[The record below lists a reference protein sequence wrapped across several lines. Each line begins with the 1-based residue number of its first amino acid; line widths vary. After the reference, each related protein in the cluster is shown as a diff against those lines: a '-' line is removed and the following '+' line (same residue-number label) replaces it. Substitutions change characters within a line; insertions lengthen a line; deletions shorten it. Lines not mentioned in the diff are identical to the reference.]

1 MAFRVVH
8 AVGAGAMIAIAS
20 ASLPAQ
26 NADGL
31 LLQDARALFAKLPAD
46 FGGRDRPL
54 DPARVALGKTLF
66 FDPRWSVDRNVSCSS
81 CHNPALY
88 GADALAKSIGVRGRH
103 HARNAPSVLNIAG
116 DVAANWRGELRDV
129 EHQAMTAA
137 LGALS
142 TGHTEHADW
151 IAQLK
156 SIGGYAAMFQRAF
169 PNDPDPINPTNLSLA
184 IGAYERTL
192 VTPAPFDSYLDGNV
206 SALTPQARVGLRM
219 FIDAGCAGCHN
230 GAGVGGAMFRKF
242 GVQADY
248 WLATGSKDIDKGRL
262 GGSLRVQS
270 SEPAERREDGAIF
283 PRWIGGDACRGRPHH
298 GPPAARQEPRR
309 RGGPRHRDFPQFVD
323 RGTTQGV
330 FEHANFAG
338 QRSTLDAVCL
348 RSAPG
353 SSFRRR
359 YLCCDTSADGQHAKG
374 GNVTCSFPAGPNF
387 LRKVQRSKS
396 RRTCRALR

>member
-1 MAFRVVH
+1 MAFRVAH
-8 AVGAGAMIAIAS
+8 AVGAGAMVAIAS
-20 ASLPAQ
+20 ISSPAQ

-129 EHQAMTAA
+129 EHQAITAA
-137 LGALS
+137 LGPLS
-142 TGHTEHADW
+142 TGHTEHAGW

-169 PNDPDPINPTNLSLA
+169 PNDADPINPTNLSLA

-206 SALTPQARVGLRM
+206 SALTPQARAGLRT
-219 FIDAGCAGCHN
+219 FIDVGCAGCHN
-230 GAGVGGAMFRKF
+230 GAGVGGATFRKF

-248 WLATGSKDIDKGRL
+248 WLATGSKDIDKGRFDVTRDEADL
-262 GGSLRVQS
+262 YVFKVPNLRNVARTAPYFHDGS
-270 SEPAERREDGAIF
+270 
-283 PRWIGGDACRGRPHH
+283 
-298 GPPAARQEPRR
+298 AA
-309 RGGPRHRDFPQFVD
+309 
-323 RGTTQGV
+323 
-330 FEHANFAG
+330 
-338 QRSTLDAVCL
+338 TLDEAVRIMARL
-348 RSAPG
+348 QLGKS
-353 SSFRRR
+353 
-359 YLCCDTSADGQHAKG
+359 LADEEVRDI
-374 GNVTCSFPAGPNF
+374 VTF
-387 LRKVQRSKS
+387 LNSLTGDLPKEFSNMPILPVSGAR
-396 RRTCRALR
+396 